1 MATHSSIL
9 AWRIP
14 WTEEPG
20 GLQSMVWQRVRHDW
34 ATNTFTTTFSQGIQ
48 KLLPTLVLKY
58 TAYLKITNNQSA
70 LVSIIIFVSFPKDRF
85 DSDGISIRNNKFFPS
100 PVSEKKKKTY
110 IGISSAE
117 GHFCTW
123 MPSNEQGSAS
133 HWSGPTQFPLQSH
146 PSLLGSPVPVSSS
159 CTVKR
164 PWDLGQMT
172 FPFWA
177 PESFLCKMR
186 GLDRMGGKLFC

>member
-20 GLQSMVWQRVRHDW
+20 GLQSMGWQRVRHDW

-58 TAYLKITNNQSA
+58 TAYLKITNSQSA

-100 PVSEKKKKTY
+100 PVSEKKKKKHIHRHQFCRRTFLY
-110 IGISSAE
+110 LDAQQWARLCLTLVRPNPIPTAISSLTSWE
-117 GHFCTW
+117 
-123 MPSNEQGSAS
+123 PS
-133 HWSGPTQFPLQSH
+133 
-146 PSLLGSPVPVSSS
+146 PS
-159 CTVKR
+159 
-164 PWDLGQMT
+164 
-172 FPFWA
+172 F
-177 PESFLCKMR
+177 
-186 GLDRMGGKLFC
+186 